1 VRAAEGL
8 ERAAERIALE
18 ATNARAD
25 AHDVGPRDACEA
37 LPLAGDELM
46 ASARRL
52 RVLAAQERE
61 RARSVRSVRALDGPV
76 ALGPLRLDPATREV
90 RVAGEAVRLAAKEYA
105 LLRVLISEPRPVFTK
120 GELLRAVGGIEGQT
134 GVRTRTLDS
143 HASRLRRRLN
153 GGPDRHFVQN
163 VRGVGY
169 RLTDEPPAAD
179 GS

>member
-1 VRAAEGL
+1 M
-8 ERAAERIALE
+8 
-18 ATNARAD
+18 
-25 AHDVGPRDACEA
+25 
-37 LPLAGDELM
+37 AGDELM

-61 RARSVRSVRALDGPV
+61 RARSVRSVRALEGPV

-120 GELLRAVGGIEGQT
+120 GELLRAVWGIEGQT

-143 HASRLRRRLN
+143 HASRLRRRAN
-153 GGPDRHFVQN
+153 GAPDRHLVQN
-163 VRGVGY
+163 IWGVGY
-169 RLTDEPPAAD
+169 RLTDEPP
-179 GS
+179 GEEGT